1 MVHFFRILYNI
12 LYVFAFLKKNA
23 NKNHNKSHSTHLL
36 EWLKYK
42 NKTYPL
48 PGKKKK
54 KPNWQYQR
62 PMKCVATD

>member
-12 LYVFAFLKKNA
+12 LYVFAFLRKNA

-42 NKTYPL
+42 NKTHPL
-48 PGKKKK
+48 PEKKKK
-54 KPNWQYQR
+54 KTKLAIPKANE
-62 PMKCVATD
+62 MCSN